1 MQIFGLNFSSAP
13 SGSKPITCVRCHE
26 RGDALYLD
34 LLTSL
39 SSFEMLQ
46 NFLHSDGPWI
56 AGIDFPFGQPRP
68 MVEAMGWPLTWEG
81 YVEAVAAMQESE
93 FRGALESYWAN
104 GASIQHE
111 QLRTTDRLAAVE
123 CRSSNGI
130 GAGERFFFGAP
141 RLLGIDVCVLPCR
154 ETSADRLL
162 VEASPALV
170 AHKVIGSSAYKS
182 DSPGGDASLAQAR
195 GALLEGLEAEDF
207 RNEYG
212 FSVSI
217 QEAVLAEIVAD
228 HRADTLDALLASV
241 QAAWAWTQRK
251 DNYGIPHGADRLEGW
266 VADPFLKA
274 LAAGDTQSSA
284 CSKSG
289 TSLNKSPTNP

>member
-93 FRGALESYWAN
+93 FRAALESYWAN

-111 QLRTTDRLAAVE
+111 QLRTTDRLAPVE
-123 CRSSNGI
+123 CRTSNGI

-141 RLLGIDVCVLPCR
+141 RLLGIEVCVLPCR

-162 VEASPALV
+162 VEPPYPLPAEWT
-170 AHKVIGSSAYKS
+170 
-182 DSPGGDASLAQAR
+182 
-195 GALLEGLEAEDF
+195 GAWQSRDLGNATTRCAGKL
-207 RNEYG
+207 
-212 FSVSI
+212 SVPS
-217 QEAVLAEIVAD
+217 QWLQP
-228 HRADTLDALLASV
+228 TL
-241 QAAWAWTQRK
+241 WA
-251 DNYGIPHGADRLEGW
+251 P
-266 VADPFLKA
+266 
-274 LAAGDTQSSA
+274 
-284 CSKSG
+284 
-289 TSLNKSPTNP
+289 